1 MNNLALTLKAQG
13 DLTGA
18 REKQEEVLEIQRRIL
33 GDGHPNTLTLM
44 NNLAETLRDQGD
56 LTGAR
61 KKQDEVLEIQ
71 RRILGDEHPST
82 SVSAW
87 NLFST
92 LRAMDDPKAKAVLE
106 NDLLW
111 LMDRDPATLG
121 AYQQQ
126 IREMILRMIGDETE
140 AET

>member
-1 MNNLALTLKAQG
+1 VQ
-13 DLTGA
+13 
-18 REKQEEVLEIQRRIL
+18 VLEIS
-33 GDGHPNTLTLM
+33 
-44 NNLAETLRDQGD
+44 
-56 LTGAR
+56 
-61 KKQDEVLEIQ
+61 

-92 LRAMDDPKAKAVLE
+92 LREMDDQTNAMAVLK

-121 AYQQQ
+121 ADQQQ
-126 IREMILRMIGDETE
+126 IREMRHFPHSSRNATVRQKLD
-140 AET
+140 